1 MIKRPVRSSAGCV
14 EDTIQTIRGL
24 KVILDSDLADMYG
37 TETKIFNKAFNRNR
51 ARFPADFAF
60 RLTQQEFAA
69 LRFQTGTSNMGR
81 GGRRYAPYA
90 FTEHGAIMAAN
101 VLRTKQAEEMSVFV
115 VRAFVKMRE
124 HLLSRAELETRLG
137 QIEKVLLAHD
147 DTIRNLY
154 RQIRPLLL
162 PPEDPPKKPIG
173 FHVAE
178 KLSTYQARRR
188 TS

>member
-1 MIKRPVRSSAGCV
+1 MIKKPVRSSAGCV
-14 EDTIQTIRGL
+14 EEIIQTIRGQ

-37 TETKIFNKAFNRNR
+37 TETKILNKAVNRNR
-51 ARFPADFAF
+51 GRFPADFAF
-60 RLTQQEFAA
+60 RLTPQEVSN
-69 LRFQTGTSNMGR
+69 LRFQNGTSSSSW

-90 FTEHGAIMAAN
+90 FTEHGAVMAAN

-124 HLLSRAELETRLG
+124 HLLSRAELETRLV

-147 DTIRNLY
+147 DTIRDLY

-178 KLSTYQARRR
+178 KQRRR
-188 TS
+188 LG